1 MDDTLHS
8 EVQIDGR
15 VEEILKELKF
25 VYDIGDGVVID
36 LNEKIPDDK
45 YDDLVG
51 FINSNERLVH
61 TNSKTEKLHLVF
73 YRQVS
78 TVFSSNFKL
87 QEATIND
94 IRDQNKDS
102 FNFAI
107 EADVIP
113 IAPNDPQ

>member
-36 LNEKIPDDK
+36 LNEKILDDK

-51 FINSNERLVH
+51 FIMQPIDN
-61 TNSKTEKLHLVF
+61 
-73 YRQVS
+73 VS
-78 TVFSSNFKL
+78 LEFKWL
-87 QEATIND
+87 KKSGIGKKSG
-94 IRDQNKDS
+94 R
-102 FNFAI
+102 FC
-107 EADVIP
+107 
-113 IAPNDPQ
+113 